1 MELTLGGLWFIVV
14 TLMNAPVIWF
24 FWKLAFTATHCWM
37 KTLGYSMSIFF
48 IIVFI
53 TCFVYD
59 TLSEFDIGVILSN
72 VSCLLIS
79 SGFFTYYRKS
89 GPRNS

>member
-1 MELTLGGLWFIVV
+1 MALTLGELWFIIV
-14 TLMNAPVIWF
+14 TLINAPVIWF
-24 FWKLAFTATHCWM
+24 FWRLAFTATHRWI

-59 TLSEFDIGVILSN
+59 TYSGFDTSVILSN

-79 SGFFTYYRKS
+79 GGLFTYYRKS
-89 GPRNS
+89 GPRKS